1 MYIAEKYW
9 GGFIGGSDDSLT
21 LVEYLAGKQ
30 KEEVP
35 LGEIFSDF
43 GLDKLH
49 GEFREPEIPLVYEDS
64 EGWEAPICYAIGLI
78 ADLAA
83 LLLECRVN
91 GSVDLNRLFFGEEE
105 EDSLDTSVPVVTITA
120 SPEEHRQ
127 VNQAL
132 MDFAKDPFSY
142 DLSEMETEEGML
154 EMAALCEELRKE
166 LYGG

>member
-9 GGFIGGSDDSLT
+9 GSFIGGSDDSLT

-30 KEEVP
+30 KGEVP

-43 GLDKLH
+43 GLDELH
-49 GEFREPEIPLVYEDS
+49 GEFQQPENPLIYEDS
-64 EGWEAPICYAIGLI
+64 EGWEVPIYFAISLI
-78 ADLAA
+78 TDLAA
-83 LLLECRVN
+83 LLLECKVN
-91 GSVDLNRLFFGEEE
+91 GSVDLNRLFFGEGE

-120 SPEEHRQ
+120 TPEEHGQ
-127 VNQAL
+127 VNRAL
-132 MDFAKDPFSY
+132 MDFAKDPFAY